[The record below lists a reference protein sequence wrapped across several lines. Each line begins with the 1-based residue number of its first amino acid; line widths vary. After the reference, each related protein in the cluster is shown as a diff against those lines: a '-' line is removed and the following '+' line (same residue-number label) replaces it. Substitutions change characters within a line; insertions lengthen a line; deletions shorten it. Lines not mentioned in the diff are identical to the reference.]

1 MFREIEELKSG
12 NKGND
17 TASTNQIEALRMELD
32 QKEKLNSS
40 RIRELEA
47 TVKKL
52 EKENS
57 KLKENEVDPPQT
69 EDIGMFQIYFRSTL
83 SENCPRKQYLK
94 PNKGIQKNE
103 ENLGSD
109 EKELL
114 LQETIDGLNAKIFQI
129 QSDHEKE
136 LEMIMVR

>member
-1 MFREIEELKSG
+1 M
-12 NKGND
+12 
-17 TASTNQIEALRMELD
+17 
-32 QKEKLNSS
+32 KL
-40 RIRELEA
+40 
-47 TVKKL
+47 
-52 EKENS
+52 
-57 KLKENEVDPPQT
+57 
-69 EDIGMFQIYFRSTL
+69 
-83 SENCPRKQYLK
+83 
-94 PNKGIQKNE
+94 NKGIQKNE